1 MSKYP
6 QQRKEGSNWQGTKI
20 IKCPLGNHC
29 GEEEEEEELVIFAKY
44 AKHQVL
50 HHYSSTLQM
59 QKQTYK
65 YLINAGQYTI
75 YIAYINY
82 VTLWIYQ
89 SFSEV
94 V

>member
-65 YLINAGQYTI
+65 YLMPVNIRA
-75 YIAYINY
+75 
-82 VTLWIYQ
+82 V
-89 SFSEV
+89 
-94 V
+94 